1 MPRTV
6 ALGDRRLNRIGLGTN
21 RLTDTAQSRSF
32 LQGAVAAGLN
42 FIDTAHLYAGG
53 ESETAIGRALAPYP
67 EDVVIATKGGYH
79 SGGGTAG
86 LRAEIEQSFE
96 RLQVE
101 TIALYYLHRVDPD
114 VPLEETMGLLR
125 EYREAGRF
133 AHVGLSEVTVEQIE
147 EARSVVPIAAVQNE
161 YNLSERK
168 YDDVVDYC
176 TSEGIVF
183 VPFYP
188 LGGREP
194 PALAEIAR
202 RYGSSRSQIAL
213 AWLLHR
219 SPAVVPIPGTR
230 SLEHLKENLAALD
243 IELATE
249 DFDALSG
256 G

>member
-6 ALGDRRLNRIGLGTN
+6 ALGDRRLNRVGLGTN

-32 LQGAVAAGLN
+32 LEAAVAAGLN

-53 ESETAIGRALAPYP
+53 ESETAIGRALASYS

-79 SGGGTAG
+79 SGGGAAG
-86 LRAEIEQSFE
+86 LREEIEESFK

-147 EARSVVPIAAVQNE
+147 RARSVVPIAAVQNE
-161 YNLSERK
+161 YNLSERR

-194 PALAEIAR
+194 PALAEIAH
-202 RYGSSRSQIAL
+202 RYGASHSQIAL

-219 SPAVVPIPGTR
+219 SPAVAPIPGTR

-243 IELATE
+243 IELADE
-249 DFDALSG
+249 DFEALAGS
-256 G
+256 